1 MPLPQ
6 ESLYSY
12 ADLLDWP
19 ENEHYELYGGVIRAM
34 ASPSILHQEIS
45 VELSRQFANFL
56 IGKSCRVYAAPVDVR
71 LFETAED
78 KPADVDT
85 VLQPDLMVVCDR
97 NKVDLRGIHGAPDL
111 VIEILSASSLRY
123 DRHTKLHMYE
133 AAGVREYWIVDPE
146 RHSVQVFILEN
157 GKYGIATI
165 YNRMEKVPVSL
176 WDGFS
181 IDLSTVFLE

>member
-34 ASPSILHQEIS
+34 ASPSIQHQEIS
-45 VELSRQFANFL
+45 IELSRQFANFL
-56 IGKSCRVYAAPVDVR
+56 IGKPCRVYAAPVDVR

-97 NKVDLRGIHGAPDL
+97 SKIDLHGIHGAPDL
-111 VIEILSASSLRY
+111 VIEILSESSKRY
-123 DRHTKLHMYE
+123 DRHTKLKLYE
-133 AAGVREYWIVDPE
+133 MAGVREYWIVDPE
-146 RHSVQVFILEN
+146 RHTVQVFILEN
-157 GKYGIATI
+157 GKYEVAAT
-165 YNRMEKVPVSL
+165 YTATAMVPVSL
-176 WDGFS
+176 WEGFS
-181 IDLSTVFLE
+181 VDLNTVFLE